1 MKKRVYIITLLLF
14 VMALLL
20 AGCSGDGFFST
31 RRIHFHFKNAEYLQI
46 DNGKPEYTIK
56 ITDKD
61 ALQKYMEEFESHRYV
76 KLKGQPGDKYC
87 YRLVWYDSE
96 DQVLETISI
105 EEENGHVISH
115 NGKSYKVALDHNIDP
130 ELFQSFLFE
139 ASKKTVIL
147 TADKSSVSP
156 TGLTLS
162 IKNVSDNVIEYGAW
176 YRLEELQDEE
186 WKQVE
191 PIEGVSWAQ
200 DDWKK
205 PVEPGSQETEEYNWE
220 WYYGRLPAGDYRIV
234 ISVFKEMAPDYK
246 RPFYFAAEFSISESR
261 PQHDYGRKAESV
273 RIISEDGNITA
284 TEFDQPV
291 TIEMIASSD
300 LSVLDIRRISVSDKT
315 GCPFRI
321 WRDDKELFGVY
332 HLYDAETLEE
342 MDFFHPSGPE
352 PQFFI
357 FSEVPPGHEYI
368 VTLETTD
375 YEKGEDYFYA
385 FVAALAEDFP
395 VYSE

>member
-1 MKKRVYIITLLLF
+1 MKRRVCIITLFIL
-14 VMALLL
+14 VVALLL
-20 AGCSGDGFFST
+20 GGCSNEGPFRTG
-31 RRIHFHFKNAEYLQI
+31 RIHFSFKNAEYLQI
-46 DNGKPEYTIK
+46 DNGKPEYTIT

-61 ALQKYMEEFESHRYV
+61 ALQKYSKEFDSHKYV
-76 KLKGQPGDKYC
+76 KLSGQPGDKYC
-87 YRLVWYDSE
+87 YRIVWYDSD
-96 DQVLETISI
+96 DQILETINI

-139 ASKKTVIL
+139 ASEKTVIL

-176 YRLEELQDEE
+176 YRLEKLQDEE

-246 RPFYFAAEFSISESR
+246 RPFYYAAEFSISESR

-284 TEFDQPV
+284 TEFDQSV

-300 LSVLDIRRISVSDKT
+300 LSVLDIRRISDET